1 MSRQIVLTMILFLCM
16 PCLLYS
22 GISYVEVEAPNGYPV
37 HNLDTGLNYTSIQE
51 AINAPETL
59 DGHTIFVEEGTYF
72 EHVTVG
78 KSLTLLGED
87 REATVIDGN
96 LTGNVV
102 RITRDYVN
110 IRGLTIQRSG
120 RAYSN
125 SGIYIGSTRHCD
137 ISANCI
143 VDNDH
148 GVYGSPRN
156 MSITDNTIEGNFLGV
171 AIDSGA
177 TNNVISRNHLVAN
190 HVSVHLNLADANY
203 ILQNNMTNNWRS
215 VTLWDSKNNTL
226 YHNNFLNN
234 TFGSVTDPNFLDN
247 GFEGNYWSNYTGVDL
262 NHDGIGDSPYVIDA
276 NHTDHYPLMGM
287 FYGYDTYY
295 GYAVA
300 FVSNS
305 SISSISF
312 DPSYIEANPEEAML
326 ALNVSGDTGTEG
338 FVRVCIPKILING
351 SYLVMFDGVVITNAT
366 IPQVREL
373 PCSNETHTYF
383 YINYTH
389 SEHTITIIGTTTIPE
404 FPSFLILPFL
414 ILVTTLAL
422 LATIA
427 HKRMYP
433 SLKRK

>member
-1 MSRQIVLTMILFLCM
+1 MSKQIVLTMILFLCM

-22 GISYVEVEAPNGYPV
+22 GISHVEVEAPNGYPV

-51 AINAPETL
+51 AIYAPETL

-72 EHVTVG
+72 EHVTVN

-102 RITRDYVN
+102 RVTRDYVN
-110 IRGLTIQRSG
+110 IRGFTIQRSG
-120 RAYSN
+120 QAYSN
-125 SGIYIGSTRHCD
+125 SGIYVGSTRHCD

-143 VDNDH
+143 VDNEF

-171 AIDSGA
+171 ALDSGA

-190 HVSVHLNLADANY
+190 YVSVHLNLADANY

-215 VTLWDSKNNTL
+215 VTLWDSKNNRL

-287 FYGYDTYY
+287 FYSHDTSY
-295 GYAVA
+295 GYAVD

-312 DPSYIEANPEEAML
+312 DPSYIEANPGEAML
-326 ALNVSGDTGTEG
+326 AFNVSGGTGTEG

-351 SYLVMFDGVVITNAT
+351 SYLVMFDGVVIANTT

-404 FPSFLILPFL
+404 FPTFLILPLFVIATL
-414 ILVTTLAL
+414 LV
-422 LATIA
+422 III
-427 HKRMYP
+427 Y
-433 SLKRK
+433 RKKHIDLHPQE